1 MPASTQ
7 TALHWAPFFI
17 KSNDTEREKRLL
29 TVEVVAATRQLVK
42 INVRMDVHLAR
53 VNLHNA
59 SACLLVWGGEFD
71 FTIKTARTQQGR
83 IKNINAIGGGD
94 YFDVVVGLKKTLK

>member
-7 TALHWAPFFI
+7 TALHWAPVFT
-17 KSNDTEREKRLL
+17 KSNYTERKLRLL
-29 TVEVVAATRQLVK
+29 TVEIVAATRQLVK

-59 SACLLVWGGEFD
+59 SACLLVWGGKFD
-71 FTIKTARTQQGR
+71 FTIKAARTQQGR
-83 IKNINAIGGGD
+83 IKNINAIGGGN
-94 YFDVVVGLKKTLK
+94 YFDVVVWLNKTLR